1 MQNYTNYFGTA
12 SQVTVNN
19 TIKRVYLNMTLGL
32 LVTAFVSMFC
42 AGSYGYLSFILS
54 NSWAMWGL
62 VIAQFGVVI
71 GLSAGINK
79 LSGAAATALFYVYA
93 VLTGMTFST
102 LFLVYT
108 ATSIAKTFFITAAV
122 FGAMSIYGYFT
133 NKDLTR
139 AGSFLVMALI
149 GLVIVSLINMF
160 VRSSQLDW
168 IVSFVGVL
176 IFIGLTAWDTQKI
189 KMMAM
194 QMPESSSGRLA
205 AIGALSLYLDFINIF
220 LYLLRFFGNNRD

>member
-139 AGSFLVMALI
+139 VGSFLVMALI

-194 QMPESSSGRLA
+194 QMPESSAGRLA